1 MKLNPFLVLIVGVLI
16 GFPSCW
22 KLIPAVVF
30 LEWALF
36 HFYSTEL
43 FLKLMN
49 FLNEIQK
56 ELEEIEREKQAKK
69 QSKVK

>member
-1 MKLNPFLVLIVGVLI
+1 MKLNPLLVLAVGLLI

-22 KLIPAVVF
+22 KLIPMIVF

-43 FLKLMN
+43 YLKIKNL
-49 FLNEIQK
+49 LKKLDE
-56 ELEEIEREKQAKK
+56 EREKIEQEEATKK
-69 QSKVK
+69 KSKVK

>member
-1 MKLNPFLVLIVGVLI
+1 MKLNPLLVLIVGLLI
-16 GFPSCW
+16 SSPSCW
-22 KLIPAVVF
+22 KLIPLVVF

-43 FLKLMN
+43 YFKLKNL
-49 FLNEIQK
+49 LK
-56 ELEEIEREKQAKK
+56 KLEEEREKIEQEEAAKK